1 MAEQALNTD
10 SFRNLHKRQTPQTL
24 LLRYGA
30 AVLLLASASMATFAL
45 AKAGVHTAQLF
56 LLILAVAATAR
67 FAGLGPGMLAAV
79 AAVLIADF
87 FFIPPIYQFL
97 PSEETLPQFA
107 LFVACAFA
115 GVFVAFPH
123 QRSDRSS
130 IPEGLRAS
138 VRSALTTSQV
148 EPSQAADVRRR
159 AELAASGDVLASVQ
173 QKKILIMGLPGA
185 GKTTLANALVPRLN
199 AVHLNGDEIR
209 ANIDK
214 ELGFSHED
222 RLEHARRMGW
232 LSDRIVATGTYAIA
246 DFICPTEQTRSAFG
260 DAFVV
265 WVDRIQ
271 SGRFEDTNAMFEPPT
286 RYDVRVTAEGP
297 PEYWAEQVCEKLVP
311 TFDPKAP
318 TALFVGRYQPFHD
331 GHKALIEEGLRRV
344 GQVCI
349 AVRETHG
356 TDEKNPFDFHTVKQ
370 RIEVA
375 MAPYRGRVMIVRMPN
390 ITNVYYGRD
399 VGYKIERLVLDEGT
413 EQISATNIRKRMSG

>member
-1 MAEQALNTD
+1 MAEQALSVENF
-10 SFRNLHKRQTPQTL
+10 SKLSERQTPQTL
-24 LLRYGA
+24 LLRYGT
-30 AVLLLASASMATFAL
+30 AVLLLAMASIATFAL
-45 AKAGVHTAQLF
+45 SNAGAHTAQLF
-56 LLILAVAATAR
+56 LLILAVAAAAR
-67 FAGLGPGMLAAV
+67 FGGLGPGVMAAV

-87 FFIPPIYQFL
+87 FFIPPIHAFL
-97 PSEETLPQFA
+97 PSRGTLPQFA

-115 GVFVAFPH
+115 GVFLAFPR
-123 QRSDRSS
+123 QRSDHSLAA
-130 IPEGLRAS
+130 EGGRAS
-138 VRSALTTSQV
+138 V
-148 EPSQAADVRRR
+148 QAAPAQSHAESIQGADIRRR

-246 DFICPTEQTRSAFG
+246 DFICPTEQTRAAYG

-271 SGRFEDTNAMFEPPT
+271 SGRFEDTNAMFEAPV

-297 PEYWAEQVCEKLVP
+297 PEYWAEQVCQKLVP
-311 TFDPKAP
+311 TFDPKKP
-318 TALFVGRYQPFHD
+318 TALFIGRYQPFHD

-356 TDEKNPFDFHTVKQ
+356 TDEKNPFDFHSVKQ
-370 RIEVA
+370 RIETA
-375 MAPYRGRVMIVRMPN
+375 MAPYRGRVMIVRLPN

-413 EQISATNIRKRMSG
+413 EQISATNIRKLMKG

>member
-1 MAEQALNTD
+1 MAEQALGAEGL
-10 SFRNLHKRQTPQTL
+10 RKIHERQTPKAL
-24 LLRYGA
+24 LARYGA
-30 AVLLLASASMATFAL
+30 AVLLLVSASMATFAL
-45 AKAGVHTAQLF
+45 ASAGAHTAQLF
-56 LLILAVAATAR
+56 LLILAVAAAAR
-67 FAGLGPGMLAAV
+67 FGGLGPGIVAAV

-87 FFIPPIYQFL
+87 FFIPPIHDFL
-97 PSEETLPQFA
+97 PSRESLPQFA

-115 GVFVAFPH
+115 GVFLAFPR

-130 IPEGLRAS
+130 PPEG
-138 VRSALTTSQV
+138 VRVLATPTQSHV
-148 EPSQAADVRRR
+148 EPAQGAEVRRR

-246 DFICPTEQTRSAFG
+246 DFICPTEQTRAAYG

-271 SGRFEDTNAMFEPPT
+271 SGRFEDTNAMFEAPA

-297 PEYWAEQVCEKLVP
+297 PEYWAEQVCQKLVP
-311 TFDPKAP
+311 TFDPKKP
-318 TALFVGRYQPFHD
+318 TALFIGRYQPFHD

-356 TDEKNPFDFHTVKQ
+356 TDEKNPFDFHSVKQ

-375 MAPYRGRVMIVRMPN
+375 MAAYRGRVMIVRLPN

-399 VGYKIERLVLDEGT
+399 VGYKVERLVLDEGT
-413 EQISATNIRKRMSG
+413 EQISATNIRKLMNG

>member
-1 MAEQALNTD
+1 MAEQALGAENFQKFD
-10 SFRNLHKRQTPQTL
+10 SSRQTPQGL
-24 LLRYGA
+24 FVRYGA
-30 AVLLLASASMATFAL
+30 AILLLASASLVTFAL
-45 AKAGVHTAQLF
+45 ANLGTHTAQLF
-56 LLILAVAATAR
+56 VFILAVAVAAR
-67 FAGLGPGMLAAV
+67 FGGFGPGIMAAV
-79 AAVLIADF
+79 AAVLVADF
-87 FFIPPIYQFL
+87 FFIPPVHQFL
-97 PSEETLPQFA
+97 PSRETFPQFA
-107 LFVACAFA
+107 AFVACVFA
-115 GVFVAFPH
+115 GVVLAFP
-123 QRSDRSS
+123 RRRADDSS
-130 IPEGLRAS
+130 ARRGG
-138 VRSALTTSQV
+138 VRPAPPQSQV
-148 EPSQAADVRRR
+148 EPIQSAEIRRR
-159 AELAASGDVLASVQ
+159 AELTAAGDVLASVQ

-232 LSDRIVATGTYAIA
+232 LSDRIVATGTYAVA
-246 DFICPTEQTRSAFG
+246 DFICPTEQTRAAYG

-286 RYDVRVTAEGP
+286 RCDVRVSAEGP
-297 PEYWAEQVCEKLVP
+297 PEYWAEQICEKLVP

-375 MAPYRGRVMIVRMPN
+375 MAPYRGRVLIVRLPN
-390 ITNVYYGRD
+390 VTNVYYGRD

-413 EQISATNIRKRMSG
+413 EQISATSIRKLMNG